1 MRQKAV
7 NKNVK
12 YSYDKKNTTE
22 YSFGSKFQNF
32 CHKNCCIAQGVGKNY
47 VHVCFVVVY
56 QDSKTSPDAIV
67 DYVFNDSI
75 FLLRAGSTRFFITF
89 LPIHQS
95 NESNAR
101 IFEHRSPTAFPL
113 SLFLFFGQRMHSRL
127 CN

>member
-56 QDSKTSPDAIV
+56 QDSTTSPDAIV
-67 DYVFNDSI
+67 DYVLMIVFSYYVQDLLVFSSPFYQFTNQTSQTLV
-75 FLLRAGSTRFFITF
+75 FLNIV
-89 LPIHQS
+89 
-95 NESNAR
+95 
-101 IFEHRSPTAFPL
+101 HRQLFP
-113 SLFLFFGQRMHSRL
+113 
-127 CN
+127 